1 MRKIVGLGWMLIA
14 LSMLI
19 VSCEKSSDNPEQE
32 KEQLSLSEALDKAAY
47 DIDQAVE
54 VIEQSKAYSLFVREA
69 SNKSTNPGDKP
80 RGLNIYLKD
89 IKGVYEYSPEMDG
102 KAILA
107 THGNCQSYFHRTGS
121 SDWFIIHM
129 PFEMAQNPHK
139 IFEPEPGK
147 SYNNNLMV
155 STSEFFYEADKNL
168 MWHDYHLVTR
178 FDLEEEY
185 AGELWVDE
193 RSNGLFEANTS
204 SRFGFTD
211 EHFIHV
217 ETQLADTVK
226 VGYSLENAEG
236 VPLYSEMV
244 AFSLSLIDGNPN
256 IQFQYEIQV
265 GDVRI
270 VKSLDE
276 DDELVYVVYKDDEL
290 REDAIVEAIIYDGE
304 TPTSIN
310 CLFMNKNKDY
320 QIMLSDEPPILLSQ
334 LMGDSQ
340 DILSSL
346 FISMRDLYLSKYVI
360 NMLAWQIYVEEGC
373 RKGN

>member
-1 MRKIVGLGWMLIA
+1 MRKIAGYGWLLIA
-14 LSMLI
+14 MGILI
-19 VSCEKSSDNPEQE
+19 TSCEKSSDHPVHE
-32 KEQLSLSEALDKAAY
+32 KEQLSLSQALDQAAY
-47 DIDQAVE
+47 DIDQVVE
-54 VIEQSKAYSLFVREA
+54 VITQTNAYSLFVREA
-69 SNKSTNPGDKP
+69 GNKSTNPGDKP
-80 RGLNIYLKD
+80 PGLNIYLKD
-89 IKGVYEYSPEMDG
+89 IQGVYEYSPEMDA
-102 KAILA
+102 KALLA
-107 THGNCQSYFHRTGS
+107 SHGDCQSFFQRTGD

-129 PFEMAQNPHK
+129 PFEMAQNPHDLFK
-139 IFEPEPGK
+139 HEPGDT
-147 SYNNNLMV
+147 YNNNLMV
-155 STSEFFYEADKNL
+155 STSEFFYETDKNL

-193 RSNGLFEANTS
+193 RSNGLFNAYTS

-226 VGYSLENAEG
+226 VGYSLEDAEG
-236 VPLYSEMV
+236 VALYSEMV
-244 AFSLSLIDGNPN
+244 AFSLSLINGNPN

-270 VKSLDE
+270 IKSLDE
-276 DDELVYVVYKDDEL
+276 EDELVYVVYIDGEL

-320 QIMLSDEPPILLSQ
+320 QIMLDDEPPILLSQ

-360 NMLAWQIYVEEGC
+360 NILAWQIYAEEAC
-373 RKGN
+373 RNK